1 MLWLLAHSAE
11 ASNCI
16 GWLATYWKDNRNTMR
31 HPSRGRR
38 RRQSSALV
46 ITAATALIAST
57 FTMSAAQAAIPN
69 PPKKS
74 AQKQD
79 TTSEKKSGSAVPLKD
94 RDIVLGKGWKTSAD
108 RAVTSAADS
117 DGFHLLVADSRNGY
131 GWKTAAV
138 LSEPQLPADTWIGNS
153 CVMDDHHAAAVY
165 APRTF
170 ANKPDLMMGGA
181 FTAIVNLDDGS
192 VTKLP
197 FTASLAYFD
206 PTCSPATHTAVFTA
220 LRDTKTRLVTVNT
233 TGATVADT
241 TAKGEITSAVPT
253 KDGVI
258 AAAGNRLVHVDRK
271 GTTTKLAA
279 TKHAPYGIRVADDG
293 TVGYIDR
300 TGNTEANVQTYAHGR
315 KTTIASGKLTAMN
328 LRQGTD
334 GTLYLT
340 GKASHGKGF
349 AASGIKALAVS
360 PDADLSTRGRL
371 AVDPVV
377 SPAVQS
383 GIATIKNAGRGF
395 TGTATKE
402 PAAETTTGHTSHAL
416 TITGAVPGT
425 GERTQQKAAE
435 PGSTAGGRPS
445 PALTGSPKP
454 QISTM
459 SMATTAA
466 DSRANDP
473 VDTDRWCS
481 VPRNDVATQALQPT
495 PNQVEWAVDM
505 AVQGKLRSNYLTQG
519 GWRSQTGIATIDPQ
533 GMFPKPVLTGGG
545 RIPAQV
551 QLGIL
556 AQESNLWQAESG
568 AIPGQ
573 MASPLAAVDGFYGH
587 QTGGTLNDFWTIR
600 WDKSDCGY
608 GVGQVTDGMRLAG
621 HEKEGET
628 SLPVS
633 TQRAV
638 AIDYATNIAASLYIL
653 ADKWN
658 EVHESGQTIAV
669 NNDDSAKPEN
679 WFTAVWNYNLGFNKK
694 ADAATNGNWGLGW
707 YNNPA
712 NPVYPASRLA
722 FMNTDLDPLAAKD
735 AAHPQN
741 WPYEEKVMGWASW
754 SIDTGHSYATSGR
767 QDWPGE
773 SGFSSAGF
781 RPAYWNGTT
790 GTVIDPAS
798 AKYRRAHA
806 TPPLD
811 AFCNTKNNCD
821 TANPPD
827 CPDAGC
833 YTQYW
838 WHESNTTWKSDCSA
852 SCGFENIKYVTAVSE
867 PGRGTRLQYGTPVCS
882 GAPSGAKVVE
892 SVPAGTDTWSD
903 CGTTATDGSFQ
914 FTFYPDPAATGPGLG
929 QYDAKADLHQIGGGY
944 DGHFWYAHERS
955 PDQLGGESG
964 KMTVNGSWK
973 LSGPLDKKQAMVYV
987 NIPDTGAQTHE
998 AVYEVVTALGTEKVT
1013 IDQSA
1018 NESNKWVS
1026 LGAFRFNDKTPE
1038 VRLSNT
1044 TSNGTAD
1051 KDIAWGAVA
1060 FVPGDFNV
1068 PGGRIAGLELPD
1080 PDDNATDVDFV
1091 DDDQQEQP
1099 APPGLE
1105 PNPLFNSLTGD
1116 DACSEGLK
1124 NGQGRQCVTFEPL
1137 TRQPATA
1144 RAAAAASAPPGTL
1157 VSWCAQVGLTQ
1168 TYTVERREGCLAFTT
1183 LVHWTKKDADG
1194 VVETASAAFNV
1205 FVETKTANTATFTE
1219 RMSIVPV
1226 DMDAA
1231 LGAVSLDYWDTPCT
1245 PDCDA
1250 SYTSSWSDA
1259 TWTGLLDKHW
1269 ASATKAN
1276 TWTAPTAGT
1285 SQAFDR
1291 GVFLSFKADSPEWQG
1306 LVPVDKPEISLFDQ
1320 IRCDNGVSVPNS
1332 TGCIFYKHIPTFT
1345 LNTAKY
1351 PAAAAYYWLLREE
1364 LPSHPGSEE
1373 HKTPLHRER
1382 DQTVREANRRKVCP
1396 TSYTPTTKATPEATT
1411 NSPDGRQCDEY
1422 PFAATK
1428 ESGGQSITNGD
1439 ECVQLY
1445 AQKSDSDGKWRLY
1458 PDDGYPPPTWKEV
1471 CGRASMSAKQNEAAG
1486 RGLSSFYTKARMA
1499 DNDAFYIKAPG
1510 VEGCRPDEICV
1521 VTP

>member
-1 MLWLLAHSAE
+1 M
-11 ASNCI
+11 
-16 GWLATYWKDNRNTMR
+16 
-31 HPSRGRR
+31 
-38 RRQSSALV
+38 V
-46 ITAATALIAST
+46 ITAATVLIAST
-57 FTMSAAQAAIPN
+57 FTTSAAQAAIPN

-74 AQKQD
+74 AQKQAI
-79 TTSEKKSGSAVPLKD
+79 TPEKKSVSAIPLKD
-94 RDIVLGKGWKTSAD
+94 RDTVLGKGWKTSAD
-108 RAVTSAADS
+108 RAVTAVADS
-117 DGFHLLVADSRNGY
+117 DGLHLLAADSTTGY
-131 GWKTAAV
+131 DWKTVTV

-153 CVMDDHHAAAVY
+153 CVMDDHHAAVAY

-170 ANKPDLMMGGA
+170 TNKPDLMMGGA

-206 PTCSPATHTAVFTA
+206 PTCNPATHTAVFTA
-220 LRDTKTRLVTVNT
+220 LRDAKTRLVTVNAKGT
-233 TGATVADT
+233 TVADT
-241 TAKGEITSAVPT
+241 TAEGEITSAVPT
-253 KDGVI
+253 KDGVV

-271 GTTTKLAA
+271 GRTAKLAA
-279 TKHAPYGIRVADDG
+279 TKHAPYGIRVTGDG
-293 TVGYIDR
+293 TVSYIDR
-300 TGNTEANVQTYAHGR
+300 TGDTDANVQTYAHGK
-315 KTTIASGKLTAMN
+315 KTTVASGRIAAMN

-334 GTLYLT
+334 GTVYLT
-340 GKASHGKGF
+340 GKAGHGKGF
-349 AASGIKALAVS
+349 ASSGIKTLGVS
-360 PDADLSTRGRL
+360 PDAEVSTHGRL

-377 SPAVQS
+377 SPAVLA
-383 GIATIKNAGRGF
+383 GVDRINNAGRGF
-395 TGTATKE
+395 TATASKE
-402 PAAETTTGHTSHAL
+402 PAAEVTPGHISHAL

-425 GERTQQKAAE
+425 GKHTKQKAAE

-445 PALTGSPKP
+445 PALTGSSKP
-454 QISTM
+454 QMSTM
-459 SMATTAA
+459 SMMTTADD

-473 VDTDRWCS
+473 IDTDRWCS

-505 AVQGKLRSNYLTQG
+505 AVQGNLRSGYLTQG
-519 GWRSQTGIATIDPQ
+519 GWRSQTGISTIDPQ
-533 GMFPKPVLTGGG
+533 GLFPKPALTGGG

-573 MASPLAAVDGFYGH
+573 MGSPLAAVDGFYGH
-587 QTGGTLNDFWTIR
+587 QTGGTLSDFWTIR

-608 GVGQVTDGMRLAG
+608 GVGQVTDGMRKAG
-621 HEKEGET
+621 YEKEGET
-628 SLPVS
+628 SLPAS

-669 NNDDSAKPEN
+669 NNDDPAKPEN

-694 ADAATNGNWGLGW
+694 ADEATNGNWGLGW

-781 RPAYWNGTT
+781 RPAYWNGTSAAA
-790 GTVIDPAS
+790 TVQGS
-798 AKYRRAHA
+798 AKYNRAHA

-811 AFCNTKNNCD
+811 AFCNTKNNCN
-821 TANPPD
+821 TASPPD
-827 CPDAGC
+827 CPDADC
-833 YTQYW
+833 YKQYW
-838 WHESNTTWKSDCSA
+838 WHESSTTWKSDCA
-852 SCGFENIKYVTAVSE
+852 TTCGFENIKYQTLISE

-882 GAPSGAKVVE
+882 GAPAGAKVVE
-892 SVPAGTDTWSD
+892 SVPAGTNTWSS
-903 CGTTATDGSFQ
+903 CGTTTTDGSFQ
-914 FTFYPDPAATGPGLG
+914 FTFYPDPNATGPGLG

-944 DGHFWYAHERS
+944 QGHFWYAHAR
-955 PDQLGGESG
+955 DADHLGGDG
-964 KMTVNGSWK
+964 GQMTVDGTWK
-973 LSGPLDKKQAMVYV
+973 LKGPLDKKQAMVYV
-987 NIPDTGAQTHE
+987 HIPDTGAQTQQ
-998 AVYEVVTALGTEKVT
+998 AIYEVVTALGTEKVT

-1018 NESNKWVS
+1018 NESNKWVP

-1038 VRLSNT
+1038 VRLSST
-1044 TSNGTAD
+1044 TSTGTAD
-1051 KDIAWGAVA
+1051 KDIAWDAVA
-1060 FVPGDFNV
+1060 FVPGDFDV
-1068 PGGRIAGLELPD
+1068 RGGRMAGLELPD
-1080 PDDNATDVDFV
+1080 PDDSAADVDFV
-1091 DDDQQEQP
+1091 DDDQQKQP
-1099 APPGLE
+1099 APSGLV
-1105 PNPLFNSLTGD
+1105 PSALSRSLAGD
-1116 DACSEGLK
+1116 AECAEGLK

-1137 TRQPATA
+1137 TTPPATA
-1144 RAAAAASAPPGTL
+1144 RAATATDVLSTPL
-1157 VSWCAQVGLTQ
+1157 VPWCAQVGLTQ

-1183 LVHWTKKDADG
+1183 LVHWTKKDSDG

-1205 FVETKTANTATFTE
+1205 FVETKTSNSATFTE
-1219 RMSIVPV
+1219 RMSVVPV
-1226 DMDAA
+1226 DMDAD
-1231 LGAVSLDYWDTPCT
+1231 LGSVSLDYWDTPCT
-1245 PDCDA
+1245 PDCDTT
-1250 SYTSSWSDA
+1250 YTTGWSDA
-1259 TWTGLLDKHW
+1259 TWTSLVDKHW

-1276 TWTAPTAGT
+1276 TWTAPTQGT
-1285 SQAFDR
+1285 SREFDR

-1306 LVPVDKPEISLFDQ
+1306 LVPVDKPEVSLFDQ
-1320 IRCDNGVSVPNS
+1320 IRCDNGVSVKNS
-1332 TGCIFYKHIPTFT
+1332 TGCIFAKHIPTFT
-1345 LNTAKY
+1345 MTTAKY

-1364 LPSHPGSEE
+1364 LPSHPGSKE
-1373 HKTPLHRER
+1373 HNTPLHREI
-1382 DQTVREANRRKVCP
+1382 DKAVRIANRGKVCP

-1458 PDDGYPPPTWKEV
+1458 SDDDRYPAPTWKEV

-1486 RGLSSFYTKARMA
+1486 RGLGAFYTKARMG
-1499 DNDAFYIKAPG
+1499 DNDAFYIEAPG
-1510 VEGCRPDEICV
+1510 VEGCRPDEVCV
-1521 VTP
+1521 VNP